1 MQVLTLRF
9 QPIVCF
15 SGKFC
20 TFFNGEGF
28 WSLCGFEFGGFC
40 FACADPVATAPL
52 VRNLDCATDESRVS
66 RSYLLPDLI
75 PVSATFCLCNFRPV
89 SHSELWISHLWN
101 GTSQNTLPQNILWEQ
116 KKNMLRA
123 PFPVHG
129 ADTMRA
135 FLVPLKV
142 IITLIIF
149 KEIMLCWAW

>member
-20 TFFNGEGF
+20 TFFSGEGF
-28 WSLCGFEFGGFC
+28 WSLYGFEFGGFC

-52 VRNLDCATDESRVS
+52 VRNLDCATDKSRVS
-66 RSYLLPDLI
+66 RSCLLLDLI
-75 PVSATFCLCNFRPV
+75 PVSAIYCLCNFRPV

-116 KKNMLRA
+116 KKIYA
-123 PFPVHG
+123 PCSISG
-129 ADTMRA
+129 AWCRHHA
-135 FLVPLKV
+135 FILSAAEGHHHPPY
-142 IITLIIF
+142 I
-149 KEIMLCWAW
+149 